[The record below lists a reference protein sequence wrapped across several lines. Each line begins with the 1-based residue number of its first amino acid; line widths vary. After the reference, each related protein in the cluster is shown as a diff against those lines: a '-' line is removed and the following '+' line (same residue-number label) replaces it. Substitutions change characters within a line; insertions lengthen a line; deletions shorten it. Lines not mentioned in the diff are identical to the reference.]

1 MREGDRGK
9 QCADRHRDDGGDR
22 RRVGV
27 TDALLVDVVRSGPKT
42 PTKRTAIHIDT
53 IDNPAQSW
61 ADSHQA
67 LDVRASLAERTCAGT
82 VVTVALLLR
91 RSPNAKNREGRCAS

>member
-1 MREGDRGK
+1 MASSAQIATGMTEGTVV
-9 QCADRHRDDGGDR
+9 ALAF
-22 RRVGV
+22 
-27 TDALLVDVVRSGPKT
+27 TEALLVDVVRSGPKT

-67 LDVRASLAERTCAGT
+67 RDVRDSLAE
-82 VVTVALLLR
+82 
-91 RSPNAKNREGRCAS
+91 